1 MKGLSRSGLTY
12 FCLQPAELPGSSIAL
27 AATHAGQVGVLDV
40 TRCDESELER
50 RWAEARDPLG
60 LRMTAEQALWF
71 SQRGSDPPLG
81 PIVVG
86 DVDPLRHE
94 PLARAAELL
103 RARRYDVWLELPS
116 LPVLQAIGAQSRSIA
131 AGYVVRGQEVGGLCG
146 ESSAMVLLQAALQ
159 SDLSPVL
166 VHGGMGVGGIGACR
180 AAGAAGVVLDD
191 QLLLLRD
198 SPLAPDQ
205 KALLEGFRPEASL
218 LLGTTLDAPCRVL
231 QHPRFRLTKALR
243 DQAIACEAGASALP
257 VARDDWLGQVKEKVG
272 FRACETSLWP
282 IGHGLEFAAGFR
294 ESYRTVGRL
303 LAAIERETRSCIES
317 AATVNDLA
325 PGSLMATRLGT
336 TYPIVQGP
344 MTRVS
349 DKVEFARAVADAGAL
364 PSLALGV
371 MRADEVEELL
381 SACRERLGSSPWAAG
396 LLGFLEPEILD
407 QHIDAVIR
415 GRPTHVILAGG
426 HSTQVQ
432 LLESAG
438 IKTFVHVAS
447 PSGLDRFVSA
457 GVRRFIF
464 EGRECGGHVG
474 PVTSLVLWEAC
485 INRLVELGGDE
496 LAEFEILFAGG
507 IHDALSAGMALIV
520 AQPLIDR
527 GGAWGELMGS
537 AYVYTEEAVTCGALV
552 EGFQRAALDCRRTV
566 TIESSPGHANRC
578 ADTPFVG
585 SFADRRRSLLGQS
598 PTGDQLRADLDKL
611 LLGRLRIASKGMVR
625 ASGGLSD
632 VSPEEQRR
640 DGMFMIGDC
649 AVLKDATM
657 TLEQL
662 HQAVTIDA
670 AQWLSRGTRK
680 QDQAAIAGT
689 ERSQPSDVAIIG
701 IGMLAPGADGIE
713 PFWDSVLRLQ
723 AQFREI
729 PTSRWDWRFFD
740 DPEGTDPDASVCR
753 WGCFIDPIVFDPL
766 KFKIP
771 PRSIRNIVPAQLMM
785 LEMTHRALADAGYE
799 GGDFDRENTAVIFGA
814 ADASGF
820 IGDALRARAMAP
832 LVVGSHADLIKER
845 TPELSDETFA
855 GGLTSIVAGRVANRF
870 DCGGPN
876 LTVDAACASGLS
888 AMDIGVQALE
898 AGRANLALVGAV
910 DLGQNPG
917 SYTGFSRTGA
927 LSPTGTER
935 VFDQAANGFVPS
947 EAAVVMVL
955 KRLGDARRDGD
966 RVYAV
971 IKAIAGSSDGRAK
984 GMTAPHPA
992 GQIRAMRRAYLKAG
1006 LSPSTIGLYEAHGT
1020 GTRVGDQAEVE
1031 SYSSLLRDAGGA
1043 HGSCTLGSLKSL
1055 FGHAKTCS
1063 AMLGMAKAAL
1073 SLYHRVLPGHAGT
1086 ENPISPLADAETPL
1100 RLYDRPRPWLA
1111 ANNGVR
1117 RAAVSAF
1124 GFGGTNSHA
1133 VLEEFPEEIATAP
1146 RTGTPVWPH
1155 ELFVFQG
1162 QDREQLIGQIA
1173 YVRTRLEQGA
1183 EPQLRDLAAACAEA
1197 AASAGSGRGWV
1208 ATAVVESSRVALQDA
1223 LTELEAGLRRGPG
1236 AVLPPN
1242 LGYEF
1247 RDEQPAAD
1255 LGLLFPGQG
1264 AQYLGM
1270 GREAALCFADVHYSL
1285 CQTFEALQGLLPLS
1299 LADYLFPPQAFEQGQ
1314 RDAFERALTDTR
1326 VAQPA
1331 IGAVSASYL
1340 ALLKGCLVQPVF
1352 VAGHSFG
1359 ELTALYASGALT
1371 LASFM
1376 RIAATRGELMGSV
1389 AADGSMAAVFAA
1401 RDVVERELAD
1411 RDDVVVANHNA
1422 ERQVVIS
1429 GRSAAVEAVCGRLS
1443 DLGIHWV
1450 PLRVSSAF
1458 HSPLMQEA
1466 RVAFAEYLNGL
1477 HASTPELPV
1486 FSNLNGS
1493 PIDPS
1498 TVLAGLPRQL
1508 TEPVEFVAMIKTMI
1522 DQGARVLVD
1531 VGPMDTVASL
1541 LRAMPVPDDV
1551 RVISLDAGR
1560 QGLQSLLRGIG
1571 ELWRVG
1577 YVHSFR
1583 PLFAG
1588 RVDRVRSIG
1597 EVLDSAFPEPLHSSI
1612 WYVDGQ
1618 VAWQTAGTNGPE
1630 SSVGRWPAA
1639 KALYDLDGVEKE
1651 RSEAAA
1657 RTQPSDRNG
1666 FERQPLAT
1674 DMDLG
1679 KAYQLYSENMRSFIA
1694 SQERML
1700 LAMIGAESVAQ
1711 SGDFHPP
1718 LAPHLLNELSRDRAP
1733 PQQAARPAAQR
1744 AQPTPAARQQ
1754 TPAPS
1759 AGGRRGR
1766 VDDARRTQ
1774 EVDNAELPDP
1784 VAFLMDTV
1792 SRITGYPPDILDPEA
1807 DMESELGV
1815 ESLKRI
1821 EIVESVMRAFPALTE
1836 RGTEQ
1841 LSRIRTL
1848 RAWADA
1854 LTELETEAPAADT
1867 PSLAGASPAD
1877 RLAPADRQQLL
1888 LRIVSEVT
1896 GYPEDL
1902 LGTEQDLEADFGI
1915 DSLRRIEIA
1924 ERFGESVSKASTIDL
1939 RECLPKLGRLRTLAE
1954 WVRYVVDLEQ
1964 ENDNSTELQ
1973 TTAEAGSEAR
1983 RYLMQAREV
1992 ALPQTPLRFRGC
2004 YLLSRDRLGVAD
2016 LLAELIVEYGGLAR
2030 VVDIGADNGIAEV
2043 LAWLE
2048 QSGHEVRGLLHL
2060 AGLDRSDRMAG
2071 IEAWRS
2077 GCEAHVKRLFTWL
2090 KQIRPFV
2097 AASAAADTTAL
2108 LSASMLGGRFGRSSD
2123 QSPLSVTGGAALGI
2137 LKSLQYEWPGLRV
2150 SGVDFDP
2157 AMEPNAIA
2165 SALAMELG
2173 HDVRD
2178 QEVGYASGA
2187 RLVFEPVAV
2196 PAPTGPGLVDFR
2208 LPAGGVLVATGG
2220 ARGITSVAVKALVQ
2234 EGVHVVLVGR
2244 REVSDDSEPGAHDAD
2259 AAARLRLEIIERD
2272 RSRGITRTPRAIE
2285 QEVVQAVQDREAL
2298 ATIAALRNAGATVE
2312 YRVCD
2317 VADSGNFGRLLTE
2330 LQAQYKIDV
2339 LLHGAGVIDDAYL
2352 CDKSETS
2359 FNRVFDTKADSAFTI
2374 VDRLEEGRIGQV
2386 VFFAST
2392 AGRFGNAGQ
2401 ADYAA
2406 ANELVNRLAWAAQ
2419 GLAPSTTF
2427 RAINWGP
2434 WVGAGMV
2441 SPAMERN
2448 FKEHEI
2454 PVITGTQGVQFLR
2467 QELAQGAV
2475 ACEVIFGGGDWVPCS
2490 SGVVG
2495 KANELAFN
2503 LPLTADGSV

>member
-1 MKGLSRSGLTY
+1 MKGLSRSGFTY

-40 TRCDESELER
+40 TRCDDSELER
-50 RWAEARDPLG
+50 RWAEVRDPLG
-60 LRMTAEQALWF
+60 LRMTTEQALWF
-71 SQRGSDPPLG
+71 SQRGSAPPLG

-94 PLARAAELL
+94 LLARAAEAL
-103 RARRYDVWLELPS
+103 RTRRYDIWLELPS
-116 LPVLQAIGAQSRSIA
+116 LPVLQAIGAQTRSIA
-131 AGYVVRGQEVGGLCG
+131 AGYVVRGQEIGGLCG

-159 SDLSPVL
+159 SNLSPVL
-166 VHGGMGVGGIGACR
+166 VHGGMGVGGIGASR

-231 QHPRFRLTKALR
+231 QHPRFRLTKSLR
-243 DQAIACEAGASALP
+243 DQAIACEAGALVLP
-257 VARDDWLGQVKEKVG
+257 VVRDDWLRHVTEKLG

-294 ESYRTVGRL
+294 ESYRTVGRV
-303 LAAIERETRSCIES
+303 LAAIERETRSRIES
-317 AATVNDLA
+317 AATADDLA
-325 PGSLMATRLGT
+325 PGSLMATRQGT

-349 DKVEFARAVADAGAL
+349 DQVEFARAVADAGAL

-381 SACRERLGSSPWAAG
+381 SACRERLGSRPWAAG
-396 LLGFLEPEILD
+396 LLGFLEPEILN
-407 QHIDAVIR
+407 QHIDAVMR
-415 GRPTHVILAGG
+415 AGPTHAILAGG
-426 HSTQVQ
+426 HATQVQ

-447 PSGLDRFVSA
+447 PSGLDRFISA

-485 INRLVELGGDE
+485 VNRLVELAGDA
-496 LAEFEILFAGG
+496 LAEFEVLFAGG

-520 AQPLIDR
+520 AQPLIAR
-527 GGAWGELMGS
+527 GGAWGQLMGS

-578 ADTPFVG
+578 ADTPFVS

-598 PTGDQLRADLDKL
+598 LTGDQLRADLDKL

-625 ASGGLSD
+625 ASSGLSD

-649 AVLKDATM
+649 AVLKDSTM

-670 AQWLSRGTRK
+670 AQWLSRRTRQ
-680 QDQAAIAGT
+680 QDQAAIADT
-689 ERSQPSDVAIIG
+689 ERSRPSDVAIIG

-729 PTSRWDWRFFD
+729 PLSRWDWRVFD
-740 DPEGTDPDASVCR
+740 DPEGDDPDASVCR
-753 WGCFIDPIVFDPL
+753 WGCFIDPIAFDPL

-771 PRSIRNIVPAQLMM
+771 PRSVRNIVPAQLLM

-898 AGRANLALVGAV
+898 AGRGNLALVGAV

-1073 SLYHRVLPGHAGT
+1073 SLHYRVLPGHAGT
-1086 ENPISPLADAETPL
+1086 ENPISPLADADTPL

-1111 ANNGVR
+1111 ANDRVR

-1133 VLEEFPEEIATAP
+1133 VLEEFPEEVGTAP
-1146 RTGTPVWPH
+1146 RSGAPAWPH

-1173 YVRTRLEQGA
+1173 HIRTRLEQGA
-1183 EPQLRDLAAACAEA
+1183 EPHLRDLAAACAEV
-1197 AASAGSGRGWV
+1197 AASSGSGRWV
-1208 ATAVVESSRVALQDA
+1208 ATAVVENSPVALQDA
-1223 LTELEAGLRRGPG
+1223 LTELEAGLRRDRG

-1242 LGYEF
+1242 LGYEV

-1255 LGLLFPGQG
+1255 LGLVFPGQG

-1270 GREAALCFADVHYSL
+1270 GREAALCFTDVHYSL
-1285 CQTFEALQGLLPLS
+1285 CQALEALQGLLPLS
-1299 LADYLFPPQAFEQGQ
+1299 LADYLFPPQAFDQGQ
-1314 RDAFERALTDTR
+1314 RDAFEGALTDTR

-1340 ALLKGCLVQPVF
+1340 ALLERCSVQPAF

-1359 ELTALYASGALT
+1359 ELTALYAAGTLT
-1371 LASFM
+1371 LTSFM

-1389 AADGSMAAVFAA
+1389 AADGAMAAVFAA

-1429 GRSAAVEAVCGRLS
+1429 GHSAAVEAVCVRLS

-1486 FSNLNGS
+1486 FSNLDGF

-1560 QGLQSLLRGIG
+1560 QGLQSLLGGIA

-1577 YVHSFR
+1577 HVHSFR

-1588 RVDRVRSIG
+1588 RVDRVSSID
-1597 EVLDSAFPEPLHSSI
+1597 EVLDSAFPEPPHSSI

-1618 VAWQTAGTNGPE
+1618 VAWQTAGTDEPE
-1630 SSVGRWPAA
+1630 SGVDHWPAA
-1639 KALYDLDGVEKE
+1639 KALYDLDSVEKE
-1651 RSEAAA
+1651 RLEATAGT
-1657 RTQPSDRNG
+1657 RPSAPNG
-1666 FERQPLAT
+1666 LERQPLST
-1674 DMDLG
+1674 DMDIG
-1679 KAYQLYSENMRSFIA
+1679 KAYQLYSETMRSFIA

-1700 LAMIGAESVAQ
+1700 LAMIGDESVAQ
-1711 SGDFHPP
+1711 SGDLHPT
-1718 LAPHLLNELSRDRAP
+1718 LAPRLKSEPSHDRAQ

-1744 AQPTPAARQQ
+1744 AQPAPAARQQ
-1754 TPAPS
+1754 TPAQS
-1759 AGGRRGR
+1759 AGGRQGW
-1766 VDDARRTQ
+1766 VDDEQRSQ
-1774 EVDNAELPDP
+1774 EVDNAEPPDP
-1784 VAFLMDTV
+1784 VAFLIDTV
-1792 SRITGYPPDILDPEA
+1792 SRITGYPPDMLDPEA
-1807 DMESELGV
+1807 DIESELGV

-1821 EIVESVMRAFPALTE
+1821 EIVESVMRAFPVLTE

-1854 LTELETEAPAADT
+1854 LTELDTRASAADT
-1867 PSLAGASPAD
+1867 PSLAGPVTAQ
-1877 RLAPADRQQLL
+1877 RLAPAGWQQLL

-1939 RECLPKLGRLRTLAE
+1939 RDHLPKLGRLRTLAE
-1954 WVRYVVDLEQ
+1954 WVRYVVDLEH
-1964 ENDNSTELQ
+1964 ENGNSTDSQ
-1973 TTAEAGSEAR
+1973 PTAEAVSEAR
-1983 RYLMQAREV
+1983 RYLMQAREA
-1992 ALPQTPLRFRGC
+1992 ALPQMRLRLQGC
-2004 YLLSRDRLGVAD
+2004 YLMSRDPLGIAD
-2016 LLAELIVEYGGLAR
+2016 ALAELIAEHGGVAR
-2030 VVDIGADNGIAEV
+2030 VVDIGDDDELAEV
-2043 LAWLE
+2043 VAWLE
-2048 QSGHEVRGLLHL
+2048 QAGHGVRGLLHL
-2060 AGLDRSDRMAG
+2060 AGLDPSDRIAD
-2071 IEAWRS
+2071 IAAWRG
-2077 GCEAHVKRLFTWL
+2077 GCEAHVKRLFIWL
-2090 KQIRPFV
+2090 KQIRPFI
-2097 AASAAADTTAL
+2097 AASAAADTTVL

-2123 QSPLSVTGGAALGI
+2123 RSPLSVTGGAAPGI

-2157 AMEPNAIA
+2157 AMELSAIV
-2165 SALAMELG
+2165 SALAMELSQ
-2173 HDVRD
+2173 DVRD
-2178 QEVGYASGA
+2178 QEVGYAAGA
-2187 RLVFEPVAV
+2187 RLVFEPVAAS
-2196 PAPTGPGLVDFR
+2196 APLGAGVVDFR
-2208 LPAGGVLVATGG
+2208 LPPGGVLVATGG
-2220 ARGITSVAVKALVQ
+2220 ARGITSLAVRALVDS
-2234 EGVHVVLVGR
+2234 GVHVVLIGR
-2244 REVSDDSEPGAHDAD
+2244 REVSDGGDPGADHTD
-2259 AAARLRLEIIERD
+2259 AAARLRAAIIERD

-2285 QEVVQAVQDREAL
+2285 QEVVRAVQDLEAQ

-2317 VADSGNFGRLLTE
+2317 VADSDAFGQLLAE
-2330 LQAQYKIDV
+2330 LQAQYRIDV

-2352 CDKSETS
+2352 CDKSEAS

-2374 VDRLEEGRIGQV
+2374 VDRLDEGRIGQV

-2401 ADYAA
+2401 SDYAA

-2419 GLAPSTTF
+2419 GLAPSTIF

-2441 SPAMERN
+2441 SSAMERN
-2448 FKEHEI
+2448 FKEHGI
-2454 PVITGTQGVQFLR
+2454 PVITGAQGVQFLR
-2467 QELAQGAV
+2467 QELAQGAA
-2475 ACEVIFGGGDWVPCS
+2475 ACEVIFGGGDWAHRS
-2490 SGVVG
+2490 SGSMP
-2495 KANELAFN
+2495 KTNELTSH